1 MKFEA
6 FKQEIQAKKRK
17 NKKMKTNPELVEI
30 GVFQRF
36 DDEHLAGR
44 WRQVEEL
51 PDGWDGCSASDAHR
65 KVGDG
70 ILEHWTLRHEYN
82 NWCEMEVS
90 DCLNL
95 ENEEFFRSFIQSQQC
110 PNNLKNVLLSKTL
123 KNVFPFSK
131 TISRFQKQFP
141 VRSENYL

>member
-51 PDGWDGCSASDAHR
+51 PDG
-65 KVGDG
+65 
-70 ILEHWTLRHEYN
+70 
-82 NWCEMEVS
+82 
-90 DCLNL
+90 
-95 ENEEFFRSFIQSQQC
+95 
-110 PNNLKNVLLSKTL
+110 
-123 KNVFPFSK
+123 
-131 TISRFQKQFP
+131 
-141 VRSENYL
+141 